1 MGQGVAGVRL
11 GGGGE
16 GGDTGRLPRL
26 DQRSAGRWRVS
37 HRCVHVSARLPGPTG
52 RRQRQCAA
60 EFHLV
65 GRARRPEGGGGAR
78 LRTAAEAG
86 GRESRAD
93 TETDDR
99 QWKARPR
106 FQQVK

>member
-1 MGQGVAGVRL
+1 G

-16 GGDTGRLPRL
+16 VGYTVILPRL
-26 DQRSAGRWRVS
+26 DHLPAGRWRLS
-37 HRCVHVSARLPGPTG
+37 HRCFHVPARLPGSTG
-52 RRQRQCAA
+52 RRQRECAA

-86 GRESRAD
+86 GREGRAD